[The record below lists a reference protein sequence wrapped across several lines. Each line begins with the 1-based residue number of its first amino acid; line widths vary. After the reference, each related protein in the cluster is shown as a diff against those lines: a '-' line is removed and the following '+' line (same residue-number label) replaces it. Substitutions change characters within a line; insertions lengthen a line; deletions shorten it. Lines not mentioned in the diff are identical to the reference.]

1 MSGREE
7 ASVFDVAAVRQA
19 VAGSRFAQIS
29 FMRSTGST
37 NDDALPLLGEP
48 SARGLTLCADYQTQ
62 GAGRKEGRRWIA
74 PPGCSLLATTL
85 LPDDVPVAALW
96 AVPFW
101 VGVCAYDAVA
111 RLVPAPLR
119 LQWPNDLLAGGRKAA
134 GILCVSRVQGA
145 RASVACGIGIN
156 VRRPADADELDA
168 LGAVFLS
175 EADPRITREKV
186 LAALLGAY
194 EARWPL
200 LSRSAE
206 LAAAWELRAGL
217 PGERYVVRTDEGEM
231 LAGEGVRLGPDGTL
245 VLRVAGVERAVALGD
260 ATVVRA

>member
-1 MSGREE
+1 MRGREE
-7 ASVFDVAAVRQA
+7 ASVFDADAVRRA
-19 VAGSRFAQIS
+19 VATSRFAHIA
-29 FMRSTGST
+29 FTPSTGST
-37 NDDALPLLGEP
+37 NDDALARLGDP

-74 PPGCSLLATTL
+74 PPGCSLLATTI
-85 LPDDVPVAALW
+85 LPDDVPVDALW

-101 VGVCAYDAVA
+101 VGICAYDAVA
-111 RLVPAPLR
+111 RLVAAPLR
-119 LQWPNDLLAGGRKAA
+119 LQWPNDLLVGGRKAA
-134 GILCVSRVQGA
+134 GILCVSRVQGT

-156 VRRPADADELDA
+156 VRRPADAGELDA

-200 LSRSAE
+200 LARAAE
-206 LAAAWELRAGL
+206 LTAAWELRAGL

-231 LAGEGVRLGPDGTL
+231 LAGEGVRLGADGTL
-245 VLRVAGVERAVALGD
+245 IVRAAGVERAIALGD
-260 ATVVRA
+260 ATVVRG